1 MGLVALP
8 GVSLHGNLGAQLL
21 WHGSGSSEGLSPVPR
36 LAGSTSKH
44 QAVSPPAAPWPDGG
58 HGMGARKGRQVLSP
72 IHARFVSLS
81 SAGYQTDLR
90 QLQQPRDL
98 TPGIA
103 TAWHGGRL
111 RLPRSGR
118 ELGCIPRGTA
128 LQGTGMGQGGGSG
141 VLLLNG
147 LGAELLGMMM
157 FNSSKKKKTIKQ
169 QQINN
174 QKKSPTTVTMHASPR
189 RKRNS

>member
-1 MGLVALP
+1 MGLSSLREGNGNTRMHP
-8 GVSLHGNLGAQLL
+8 GARGTSRGLSSWQSVFREPPGAQLL

-44 QAVSPPAAPWPDGG
+44 QAVSPPASPWPDGG
-58 HGMGARKGRQVLSP
+58 HGMGARKSEQVLSP
-72 IHARFVSLS
+72 IHARLVSLS

-111 RLPRSGR
+111 RPPRSGR
-118 ELGCIPRGTA
+118 ELSCIPRGTA
-128 LQGTGMGQGGGSG
+128 LQGSGMGQGGGSG
-141 VLLLNG
+141 VLLLDG

-157 FNSSKKKKTIKQ
+157 FNSSKKKKQ
-169 QQINN
+169 QTNN
-174 QKKSPTTVTMHASPR
+174 K
-189 RKRNS
+189 